1 MTFHDNAHVED
12 VKLRIEGRFGHPQSV
27 TGREQSGPYQAI
39 WRLPD
44 QMEIFVAREW
54 PQKTTQLRFTNL
66 PVWGQMRPDSV
77 RENGQPIRRE
87 NNQNN
92 QALPMWVSR

>member
-1 MTFHDNAHVED
+1 MED
-12 VKLRIEGRFGHPQSV
+12 VKLRIEGRFGRPQSV
-27 TGREQSGPYQAI
+27 SGREQSGPYHAI

-66 PVWGQMRPDSV
+66 PVWSQMRPDSA
-77 RENGQPIRRE
+77 RESGQAIRRE
-87 NNQNN
+87 KNQNN
-92 QALPMWVSR
+92 QALPFWVTR